1 MREASRISYY
11 ERKEQIMTEKEKQAR
26 EVLEVIR
33 QGDVSDRERI
43 SVYMQ
48 GVMAGYNL
56 AKPDR
61 APEPK
66 KEGAA

>member
-1 MREASRISYY
+1 
-11 ERKEQIMTEKEKQAR
+11 MTEKEKQAR

-33 QGDVSDRERI
+33 RGDVSDQERI
-43 SVYMQ
+43 GVYMQ

-56 AKPDR
+56 AKQDN
-61 APEPK
+61 APAPK

>member
-1 MREASRISYY
+1 
-11 ERKEQIMTEKEKQAR
+11 MTEKEKQAR
-26 EVLEVIR
+26 EVLRVIR

-56 AKPDR
+56 AKPDS
-61 APEPK
+61 APAPK